1 VSPVIVSPVIVLL
14 SGGGRPILP
23 VGSAASGGDVRALRW
38 FMVVLAVLW
47 AVGVPMLHGHV
58 PGLSNALHA
67 QVLQTAPVG
76 HSTPSTIAMS
86 ISIDD
91 GDSHGE
97 ANLPSAALVAA
108 MVLLLGLSELP
119 PTRRGAGGLARPHRT
134 SVASR
139 GSPVTRFE
147 LAIV

>member
-1 VSPVIVSPVIVLL
+1 
-14 SGGGRPILP
+14 
-23 VGSAASGGDVRALRW
+23 
-38 FMVVLAVLW
+38 MVVLAVLW

-67 QVLQTAPVG
+67 QVLHAAPG
-76 HSTPSTIAMS
+76 AHSTPTPSTIAMS

-91 GDSHGE
+91 GGAHGE
-97 ANLPSAALVAA
+97 ANLPSAVLVAA
-108 MVLLLGLSELP
+108 MVLLHGLIELP
-119 PTRRGAGGLARPHRT
+119 RTRRGAGGLARPHRT